1 MANTA
6 YDDAKT
12 AQSEQIELDNLTF
25 SKINTLD
32 DFLNK
37 TQPIGS
43 MSKAASESLYGI
55 NHTKVPNATIDNKD
69 NFGYAFFTRP
79 QLNLSTANLVHIRKF
94 IDLLTEDDTSI
105 HRYVRM
111 MLDPYLKISSKLN
124 KETSYIDSPYIN
136 NKLAFIPLLTNNLK
150 NMSGWPDMTMPTYT
164 SKQGL
169 KKEQWGIADGMVD
182 IYDTIDLDCTFKNTI
197 SEPIILMMQVWLYYM
212 SYVFEGLIVP
222 YPIFI
227 ADNEIDYNTRIYRIV
242 TDSTNRYVTKI
253 AAVGASMPINVPTGK
268 LFDYSSETPYNRQ
281 TKDINIRFKC
291 YGAMYNDSIL
301 IDEFNKTTIV
311 FNPDIEKVVT
321 GGFKP
326 MTGHNF
332 DKIPQTLKDRFNH
345 RGYPLINTETFELDW
360 WLDTTGDDSV
370 TWNQVMNDFKGD

>member
-1 MANTA
+1 MAGTPQEEANVKRDKYIDLEKLTA
-6 YDDAKT
+6 
-12 AQSEQIELDNLTF
+12 
-25 SKINTLD
+25 SKIDSID

-37 TQPIGS
+37 TQSIGS
-43 MSKAASESLYGI
+43 MEKAVSESLYGI

-79 QLNLSTANLVHIRKF
+79 QLNLSDSNLVHVRKF
-94 IDLLTEDDTSI
+94 IDLLTEKDTSI

-111 MLDPYLKISSKLN
+111 MLDPSLKIASK
-124 KETSYIDSPYIN
+124 KAIDSPYIN
-136 NKLAFIPLLTNNLK
+136 NRLAFIPLLTNNLK
-150 NMSGWPDMTMPTYT
+150 NMSGWPDMVMPTYT

-182 IYDTIDLDCTFKNTI
+182 IYDSFDIDCTFRNTI
-197 SEPIILMMQVWLYYM
+197 SEPIILMMQTWLYYM

-227 ADNEIDYNTRIYRIV
+227 AENEIDYNTRIYRIV
-242 TDSTNRYVTKI
+242 MDTSNRRVTKI

-268 LFDYSSETPYNRQ
+268 LFDFSSESPYNVQ
-281 TKDINIRFKC
+281 NKDLNIRFKC

-301 IDEFNKTTIV
+301 IDEFNKTSVI
-311 FNPDIEKVVT
+311 FNPNIKKVIAS
-321 GGFKP
+321 GFKS
-326 MTGHNF
+326 MSGHKF
-332 DKIPQTLKDRFNH
+332 DKIPQELKDRFNH

-360 WLDTTGDDSV
+360 WLDTAGEDKV
-370 TWNQVMNDFKGD
+370 TWEQVMNDYKGL